1 MSQGQAPTPPV
12 NTDWPL
18 QRWLDWQERQHPRT
32 IELGLE
38 RTRTVALRLGLL
50 PARCITV
57 TIAGTNGKGSSA
69 TLAAA
74 IYRAAGYRCG
84 CYTSPHLL
92 RYNERVALDGE
103 AVGDAALCRA
113 FSAIEAARGE
123 VPLTY
128 FEYGTLAALWLFREA
143 QVQIQVLEVGLGGR
157 LDAVNIVDADAAL
170 LTNVGLDHMDWLGPD
185 RESIGREK
193 AGIFRSGR
201 PAVCVDADP
210 PATVLQAAAA
220 LRIDLQRV
228 GIDFD
233 GHAQAQAQ
241 RWCWQGRG
249 RRYEDLPLPALPGAV
264 QLRNAAGVLAV
275 IEALQGRAAVAPAAI
290 AAGLQT
296 LRLPGRLQRHGDLL
310 LDVGHNAEAAA
321 VLAAHLR
328 THPVR
333 ALVLGML
340 ADKPVEAVGRQLAA
354 EVPRVYAAGL
364 PPPRGLTGA
373 ELSARLAAAGVDAA
387 AFDDVAA
394 AIRAARRLAG
404 DRPIAVCGS
413 FLTVAAALSTDEARN
428 E

>member
-1 MSQGQAPTPPV
+1 LP
-12 NTDWPL
+12 
-18 QRWLDWQERQHPRT
+18 RWLDWQERQHPRT

-38 RTRTVALRLGLL
+38 RTHRVADRLGLL
-50 PARCITV
+50 PARCITI

-103 AVGDAALCRA
+103 AVEDTDLCRA

-193 AGIFRSGR
+193 AGIFRSRR
-201 PAVCVDADP
+201 PAICVDPDP
-210 PATVLQAAAA
+210 PGTVLRAAGA
-220 LRIDLQRV
+220 LHVDLQRV

-233 GHAQAQAQ
+233 GHAQAQ

-249 RRYEDLPLPALPGAV
+249 RRYENLPLPALPGAV
-264 QLRNAAGVLAV
+264 QLRNAAGVLAM
-275 IEALQGRAAVAPAAI
+275 IEALQDRASVAPAAI
-290 AAGLQT
+290 AAGLQG
-296 LRLPGRLQRHGDLL
+296 LRLPGRLQRYGDLL

-340 ADKPVEAVGRQLAA
+340 ADKPVEAVGCQLAA
-354 EVPRVYAAGL
+354 EVPCVYAAGL
-364 PPPRGLTGA
+364 PPSRGLSGA
-373 ELSARLAAAGVDAA
+373 RLSARLAAAGVDAA

-394 AIRAARRLAG
+394 AIRAARRLPG
-404 DRPIAVCGS
+404 DLPIAVCGS
-413 FLTVAAALSTDEARN
+413 FLTVAAALSMDEARN